1 MRRRSRVTPLAA
13 GVIGLI
19 VVGIASYFVFGGR
32 VFSSSPYVLKAMF
45 TSETQLHIPS
55 PVRIAGVEVGKVV
68 SVQRLK
74 GSTKAALVTMHID
87 PDGLPIHGDAT
98 LRIRPRIF
106 LEGNFYADLQPG
118 TPQAKVLPSGSTL
131 ASAQTSGPV
140 QLDRVLN
147 ALTSNDRANLQTLLQ
162 GLGSSLNG
170 RPTAAEDATQDP
182 IVRGLTG
189 GQALNLSLKY
199 STQAFRASAIVNEA
213 LLGVK
218 PGDLSRVV
226 TGNEQVFRGLA
237 GSGRTLASFVST
249 FNATLGALAA
259 RQVALS
265 QTIAALPP
273 WLAATDSALGP
284 LNASFPPTKRF
295 ARAFIPGVEQLG
307 PTIRVGIP
315 WLAQAS
321 ALFSRPELG
330 KLLSDLAPAVRSTS
344 KALGTTK
351 QLLITSDQLARCF
364 NHNLVPTGNEVIND
378 APNGTG
384 LPVYREALQGAVGL
398 ASASQNFDGNG
409 RYIRSLAG
417 GGSHR
422 IQTSKLALGGPL
434 FGNMVLPILGT
445 RPAYP
450 DKAPVIRGDVLCSR
464 NAVPDLNRVQTGGSP

>member
-1 MRRRSRVTPLAA
+1 
-13 GVIGLI
+13 
-19 VVGIASYFVFGGR
+19 
-32 VFSSSPYVLKAMF
+32 
-45 TSETQLHIPS
+45 
-55 PVRIAGVEVGKVV
+55 VV
-68 SVQRLK
+68 S
-74 GSTKAALVTMHID
+74 
-87 PDGLPIHGDAT
+87 
-98 LRIRPRIF
+98 
-106 LEGNFYADLQPG
+106 
-118 TPQAKVLPSGSTL
+118 
-131 ASAQTSGPV
+131 
-140 QLDRVLN
+140 
-147 ALTSNDRANLQTLLQ
+147 
-162 GLGSSLNG
+162 
-170 RPTAAEDATQDP
+170 
-182 IVRGLTG
+182 
-189 GQALNLSLKY
+189 
-199 STQAFRASAIVNEA
+199 
-213 LLGVK
+213 
-218 PGDLSRVV
+218 
-226 TGNEQVFRGLA
+226 GNEQVFRGLA

-315 WLAQAS
+315 WLTQAS

-351 QLLITSDQLARCF
+351 QLLRTSDQLARCF
-364 NHNLVPTGNEVIND
+364 NHNLIPTGNEVIKD

-384 LPVYREALQGAVGL
+384 LPVYREALQGSVGL

-422 IQTSKLALGGPL
+422 IQTSKLPLGGPL

-450 DKAPVIRGDVLCSR
+450 GKPPVIRGDVLCSR
-464 NAVPDLNRVQTGGSP
+464 NAVPDLNRVQTGSAP